1 MSIKGLIF
9 DLDGVI
15 ANTADLHFQAWQKTL
30 SKYQIN
36 YSKSDDE
43 FLKGIPRKEA
53 LLKILETREIDLP
66 NHLIEQ
72 ICNEK
77 NHLYVTYVQNQI
89 DEQAILPGI
98 KDFLK
103 KAKLKNLKLAIASSS
118 KNAKTILHCLNLIN
132 HFDFIVN
139 TDEIQ
144 NGKPAP
150 DIYLAAAKGLN
161 LKPSECIGFEDA
173 LSGIKGLI
181 DAQIKT
187 VSIIE
192 PTANFN
198 LSGTYVCSSTQELN
212 LDLILD
218 YFEKTNPVNF

>member
-1 MSIKGLIF
+1 M
-9 DLDGVI
+9 
-15 ANTADLHFQAWQKTL
+15 
-30 SKYQIN
+30 
-36 YSKSDDE
+36 
-43 FLKGIPRKEA
+43 
-53 LLKILETREIDLP
+53 IL
-66 NHLIEQ
+66 
-72 ICNEK
+72 
-77 NHLYVTYVQNQI
+77 
-89 DEQAILPGI
+89 
-98 KDFLK
+98 F
-103 KAKLKNLKLAIASSS
+103 
-118 KNAKTILHCLNLIN
+118 
-132 HFDFIVN
+132 VN